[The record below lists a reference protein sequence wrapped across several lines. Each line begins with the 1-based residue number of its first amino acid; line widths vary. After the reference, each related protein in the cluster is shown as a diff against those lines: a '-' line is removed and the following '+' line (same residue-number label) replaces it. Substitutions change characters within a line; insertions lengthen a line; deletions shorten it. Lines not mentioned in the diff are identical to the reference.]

1 MIPIR
6 DIKRF
11 NPPVQSDVLLK
22 YIKGVIR
29 DSKTDNINKIFN
41 VATNKMTSYVRYIL
55 ELKSKKAGY
64 HPDDFLRCCI
74 RWQLLWNRIPD
85 SDESL
90 LEVLQNA

>member
-1 MIPIR
+1 MIPVSE
-6 DIKRF
+6 IKRF

-22 YIKGVIR
+22 YIKGVIT
-29 DSKTDNINKIFN
+29 DEKTDNINEIFN
-41 VATNKMTSYVRYIL
+41 VAIDEMTSYVRHIL

-64 HPDDFLRCCI
+64 PPDDFLRCCI

-90 LEVLQNA
+90 LEVLQDA

>member
-11 NPPVQSDVLLK
+11 NPPSQCDVLLK
-22 YIKGVIR
+22 YINGVIKNE
-29 DSKTDNINKIFN
+29 KTDNINKIFN
-41 VATNKMTSYVRYIL
+41 VAINEMTSYARHIL

-64 HPDDFLRCCI
+64 RPDDFLKCCI